1 MRERVEEGWCV
12 MSKRGKVKWFSDQK
26 GYGFITQDDGDDVFV
41 HFSAVQGKGYRSLSE
56 GDEVEFDVVKTD
68 KGFQAT
74 NVRRIS

>member
-41 HFSAVQGKGYRSLSE
+41 HFSAVQGKGYRSLS
-56 GDEVEFDVVKTD
+56 
-68 KGFQAT
+68 
-74 NVRRIS
+74 